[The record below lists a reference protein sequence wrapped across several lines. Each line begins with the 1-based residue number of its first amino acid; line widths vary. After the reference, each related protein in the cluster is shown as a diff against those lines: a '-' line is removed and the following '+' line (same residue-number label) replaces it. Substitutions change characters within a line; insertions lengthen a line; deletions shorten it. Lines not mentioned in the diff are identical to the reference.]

1 MALTTKFLSSIRAF
15 VFDQDG
21 GRLRNFLLVEP
32 PVPDSYFAMGQELRT
47 GFAPGSKLLEQ
58 LIERC
63 LPDADDVPDGKGT
76 PWPGFVA
83 FMKDYLEFWRD
94 VDFDDLLA
102 THQQLSGLLM

>member
-1 MALTTKFLSSIRAF
+1 MALTTTFLSSIRTF
-15 VFDQDG
+15 VHDQDG
-21 GRLRNFLLVEP
+21 AKLRNFLLVEP
-32 PVPDSYFAMGQELRT
+32 PVPENYFSMGQELRT
-47 GFAPGSKLLEQ
+47 GFPAGSKLLEQ
-58 LIERC
+58 LIEKC
-63 LPDADDVPDGKGT
+63 LPEADDVPEGKGS